1 MATQPLLN
9 TGLQGVREGLQR
21 ANDAATRIAGSG
33 ATGDLESITE
43 AVVDLRAAEL
53 QVKASAKVIDTAG
66 QTLGTLIDVLA

>member
-1 MATQPLLN
+1 MATQPLLS

-43 AVVDLRAAEL
+43 AVVDLRVAEL
-53 QVKASAKVIDTAG
+53 QVKASAKVIETAE
-66 QTLGTLIDVLA
+66 QTLGTIIDVLA

>member
-33 ATGDLESITE
+33 ATGDLQSLTE

-53 QVKASAKVIDTAG
+53 QVKVSAKVIDAAG